1 MVVSD
6 ELVTLDYARKHL
18 IPRRSDGKPVNPSTA
33 WRWIRKGLEGLDGDR
48 IKLAVTYAGSRPCV
62 TAEALNK
69 FFAAVTDAKLERHRR
84 VLELRSDV
92 TEVDLQSAGLL

>member
-1 MVVSD
+1 MVDSD
-6 ELVTLDYARKHL
+6 ELITLDYARKYR
-18 IPRRSDGKPVNPSTA
+18 IPRRSDGKSVNPSTV
-33 WRWIRKGLEGLDGDR
+33 WRWIHKGLEGLDGDR

-62 TAEALNK
+62 TAEAINK